1 MDETIYTKPV
11 LKWAGGKSQL
21 LGEIIPR
28 MPETYNNYIEPFFGS
43 GAVYFAIAPE
53 HAVIADS
60 NPELINLYRIIASDV
75 EGLISLLATYENTK
89 ERFYSVRAVDW
100 KDMEPIEAAARKVYL
115 NKTCFNGLYRVNRKG
130 LFNTPYANNKRTVFC
145 DEAEIRKAAGLLK
158 SAEIICG
165 DFHEVL
171 MERVKRGDFVFLDP
185 PYVPVSKYA
194 DFKRYTKEQFGEED
208 QRKLA
213 EDVKTLHERG
223 IKVMLT
229 NSNHPLVHELY
240 EDFKIEVFKTRRMI
254 NKDANNRTG
263 EDVIVTTY

>member
-1 MDETIYTKPV
+1 MEETIYTKPV

-28 MPETYNNYIEPFFGS
+28 MPEAYTNYIEPFFGS

-53 HAVIADS
+53 YAVIADS
-60 NPELINLYRIIASDV
+60 NPELINLYRVIASDV
-75 EGLISLLATYENTK
+75 ESLISLLSTYENTK
-89 ERFYSVRAVDW
+89 EQFYNIRAVDW
-100 KDMEPIEAAARKVYL
+100 KDMDPLAAATRTIYL

-130 LFNTPYANNKRTVFC
+130 LFNTPFANNKRTVFC
-145 DEAEIRKAAGLLK
+145 DVTEIRKASSLLR

-165 DFHEVL
+165 DFHDVL
-171 MERVKRGDFVFLDP
+171 MERATEGSFVFLDP

-194 DFKRYTKEQFGEED
+194 DFKRYTKEQFGEND

-213 EDVKTLHERG
+213 NDVKTLAERG
-223 IKVMLT
+223 CKVMLT

-240 EDFKIEVFKTRRMI
+240 GEFKVEIFQTRRMI

>member
-21 LGEIIPR
+21 LGEIMPR
-28 MPETYNNYIEPFFGS
+28 MPETYANYIEPFFGS
-43 GAVYFAIAPE
+43 GAVYFAAAPD
-53 HAVIADS
+53 HAIIADS
-60 NPELINLYRIIASDV
+60 NPELINLYRVIATDV
-75 EGLISLLATYENTK
+75 ERLISSLATYKNTK
-89 ERFYSVRAVDW
+89 EQFYSVRAVDW
-100 KDMEPIEAAARKVYL
+100 KDMEPLEAAARTIYL

-130 LFNTPYANNKRTVFC
+130 LFNTPYANNKRTVYC
-145 DEAEIRKAAGLLK
+145 DATEIRKASALLN

-165 DFHEVL
+165 DFHQVL
-171 MERVKRGDFVFLDP
+171 MELAKEGDFIFLDP

-194 DFKRYTKEQFGEED
+194 DFKRYTKEQFGEDD

-213 EDVKTLHERG
+213 EDVKTLAERG
-223 IKVMLT
+223 CNLMLT

-240 EDFKIEVFKTRRMI
+240 GDFKIEIFQTKRMI

>member
-1 MDETIYTKPV
+1 MNGTIYTKPV

-28 MPETYNNYIEPFFGS
+28 MPESYTNYIEPFFGS
-43 GAVYFAIAPE
+43 GAVYFAIAPD

-75 EGLISLLATYENTK
+75 EDLINLLSKYENTK
-89 ERFYSVRAVDW
+89 EQFYGVRAVDW
-100 KDMEPIEAAARKVYL
+100 RDMKPLEAAARTVYL

-145 DEAEIRKAAGLLK
+145 DATEIRKAAVLLNG
-158 SAEIICG
+158 AEIICG

-171 MERVKRGDFVFLDP
+171 MEQSKKGDFIFLDP
-185 PYVPVSKYA
+185 PYVPVSKNA
-194 DFKRYTKEQFGEED
+194 DFKRYTKEQFGEAD
-208 QRKLA
+208 QKKLA
-213 EDVKTLHERG
+213 EDVRELHIRG
-223 IKVMLT
+223 CKIMLT

-240 EDFKIEVFKTRRMI
+240 EGFKIEVFQTRRMI
-254 NKDANNRTG
+254 NKDANNRIG